1 MRDYKQL
8 VLKEIKNRYS
18 VRKYL
23 EKDIE
28 EEKLLAILEA
38 ARLAPSA
45 RNYQNW
51 TFVVIKDKK
60 RREKLAEI
68 CKNQKFVAQAPIS
81 IAIVA
86 HNLDYVMTGGTIG
99 SVVDAAIAGEHIAL
113 QAVKLG
119 LGTCWIGAFYQEEIK
134 KFLNLP
140 SNSKVICLLTVGY
153 PAHPPKKRKL
163 KSFDEVV
170 RYEKF

>member
-1 MRDYKQL
+1 MQDYKQFI
-8 VLKEIKNRYS
+8 LKEISERYS
-18 VRKYL
+18 VRQYL
-23 EKDIE
+23 NKDVE
-28 EEKLLAILEA
+28 EEKLYALLEA

-60 RREKLAEI
+60 RRERLSEI
-68 CKNQKFVAQAPIS
+68 CKNQKFVAQAPVS

-119 LGTCWIGAFYQEEIK
+119 LGTCWIGAFYQDDLK
-134 KFLNLP
+134 QFLNAP
-140 SNSKVICLLTVGY
+140 KDSKIICLLTVGY
-153 PAHPPKKRKL
+153 PAHPPKKRRL
-163 KSFDEVV
+163 KSFEEVV
-170 RYEKF
+170 RFEKF